1 MVQPARSGARLSG
14 LRFVLVLVSVAALLA
29 AGCVAPG
36 SLLDATSRPALPLGR
51 SAVVIAVIDT
61 GINLYHA
68 EYALAAPDGTDATD
82 AALSI
87 PPSADA
93 LDALG
98 VPDLVP
104 VQLTTGLDW
113 ADAVEADKDAL
124 LAMEPKTLYT
134 FPGTRILAAIS
145 FYESGGE
152 RCSGGLVGGLTG
164 SSACEEW
171 PLILD
176 MPGGHGTMTTSR
188 AVGNSIS
195 IGGAEPD
202 IHLVMVQG
210 FTPEALQWVADQDWI
225 DMASISA
232 GLSFL
237 PLAPGVAT
245 VGEKA
250 GLTDAIGVYNHL
262 SHKKPF
268 FASTG
273 NGFGNAG
280 TLGFPSWLRGA
291 SGAPDVLSV
300 GANDNARMSQWHNQD
315 PYVSADGCDNPSADS
330 DDTESVSNYGGGTS
344 SATPFTAGGG
354 AKLLLEA
361 RRMLGDLEVGPRV
374 DEGLAADGWSS
385 GRAADATIVLASGA
399 PGLVPEGPLADGALT
414 LLEFKQLLYLTAL
427 PVPTADESDGDECVI
442 VFAGGF
448 PGGERLPA
456 AARFPIHGYGEVNH
470 ASIEA
475 ALAVLRGEAPMPE
488 RAEDDAQYAM
498 ARERKMRFVGD
509 QE

>member
-1 MVQPARSGARLSG
+1 MRVLG
-14 LRFVLVLVSVAALLA
+14 LVLAFGLLL
-29 AGCVAPG
+29 AGCVSPG
-36 SLLDATSRPALPLGR
+36 ALLQPASEPPALPEGR
-51 SAVVIAVIDT
+51 SAVVLAVIDT

-68 EYALAAPDGTDATD
+68 EYALGSNGTALAP
-82 AALSI
+82 
-87 PPSADA
+87 PPTQDA
-93 LDALG
+93 LAALG

-104 VQLTTGLDW
+104 VPLTTGLDW
-113 ADAVEADKDAL
+113 ADAVAADKDAL
-124 LAMEPKTLYT
+124 LAMEPRTLYT

-145 FYESGGE
+145 FQESGGQ
-152 RCSGGLVGGLTG
+152 RCTGGLVGSVTG
-164 SSACEEW
+164 TGACEDW

-176 MPGGHGTMTTSR
+176 RPGGHGTMTTSR
-188 AVGNSIS
+188 AVGNTVS

-210 FTPEALQWVADQDWI
+210 FTPEALQWVADQEWI

-237 PLAPGVAT
+237 PLAPGVPT

-250 GLTDAIGVYNHL
+250 GLSDAIAAYNHL
-262 SHKKPF
+262 SHRKPF

-273 NGFGNAG
+273 NGVGNAG
-280 TLGFPSWLRGA
+280 SLGFPSWLRGA

-315 PYVSADGCDNPSADS
+315 PYVSADGCANPSADS

-361 RRMLGDLEVGPRV
+361 RRILGDTHVGPRV
-374 DEGLAADGWSS
+374 DASLTAEGWSS
-385 GRAADATIVLASGA
+385 GRAEDATVVLAKGE
-399 PGLVPEGPLADGALT
+399 PGLVPDGPLADGILT
-414 LLEFKQLLYLTAL
+414 LTEFKQTIYLTAL
-427 PVPTADESDGDECVI
+427 ATPTDDESDGDACTET
-442 VFAGGF
+442 AGGF
-448 PGGERLPA
+448 PGGENLPT

-470 ASIEA
+470 ASIA
-475 ALAVLRGEAPMPE
+475 AAIEVLRGAAPMPE
-488 RAEDDAQYAM
+488 RAEDDAQYHM
-498 ARERKMRFVGD
+498 ARERKMIFVGD
-509 QE
+509 AE